1 MRQHHWTIRLI
12 LAASAI
18 GAASLSAFAEPP
30 AVEGPLDPL
39 LALRDV
45 ADVDSIGRMRDWYVT
60 HLADA
65 PQAVRDEAALAIRA
79 HMDAV
84 VAAHIRVD
92 GHKAGILMADAST
105 DAEVEAYWHANKD
118 RFARNGLVLYTLEG
132 SELWCHVARNAPDE
146 FLKPLIHT
154 TGPEV
159 SAFLGLHTDPLYT
172 EGLLHLTL
180 AQLFPYVAEYDAY
193 LSAFPDSPRAPQV
206 RSAYYDYLGA
216 LLTGGVLRA
225 NEFFDSHGNAQPT
238 AVDALRSFV
247 HAYPTSEAAGVVRQ
261 YLNLLHVHSFR
272 YHTDLHEFVAKHAPP
287 GFRWSAEAYFQS
299 FYSETP
305 QDPYYYDAEQL
316 RREEQNT
323 P

>member
-12 LAASAI
+12 LAAFAV

-30 AVEGPLDPL
+30 ALKGPLDPL

-132 SELWCHVARNAPDE
+132 SELWCHVASNAPDE
-146 FLKPLIHT
+146 FLKPLIQT

-172 EGLLHLTL
+172 EGHLHLTL
-180 AQLFPYVAEYDAY
+180 AQLSPYVAEHDAY
-193 LSAFPDSPRAPQV
+193 LSAYPDSPRAPQV
-206 RSAYYDYLGA
+206 REAYHDYLAA
-216 LLTGGVLRA
+216 LLTGGTRLA
-225 NEFFDSHGNAQPT
+225 HNFDRHGYVEPT
-238 AVDALRSFV
+238 AVDALWSFV
-247 HAYPTSEAAGVVRQ
+247 HAYPASEAAGVVVQ
-261 YLNLLHVHSFR
+261 YLELLRKHGFR
-272 YHTDLHEFVAKHAPP
+272 YHTDLHEFVARHAPP
-287 GFRWSAEAYFQS
+287 GFSHSAEAY
-299 FYSETP
+299 
-305 QDPYYYDAEQL
+305 
-316 RREEQNT
+316 REAYHLGRGMT
-323 P
+323 V